1 MKVPAAGGT
10 LRACNLMTVRRVRF
24 GCLLVALAMCFIT
37 ADVLVPNSVSLPIP
51 SSRSYLKGRS
61 LNAQACAL
69 SNRHIGLLE
78 FRQRGK
84 KGLASRLKPF
94 AGILH
99 LGANGLSSS
108 L

>member
-1 MKVPAAGGT
+1 
-10 LRACNLMTVRRVRF
+10 MTVRRVRF
-24 GCLLVALAMCFIT
+24 VCLLVALAMCFIT
-37 ADVLVPNSVSLPIP
+37 ADVLVPNPLSLPIP
-51 SSRSYLKGRS
+51 SCRSYLKGRS
-61 LNAQACAL
+61 LNARVCGL

-84 KGLASRLKPF
+84 EGFASRFKPF